1 MHTSPTPLIKAYYH
15 PLEAAIRWS
24 NLHPFE
30 STIYEQLNGRL
41 RLDHTDFPRWPKLI
55 LNYERLL
62 FALLNGEL
70 MYGKQG
76 IVYDDPR
83 LLQDPQLSIGEV
95 HLKAWMSMHYPE
107 EKPRFLFTTNELG
120 RLTRLATQ
128 QLLNDNSAM
137 AINLNERTKRCV
149 QLKEENVALMQRV
162 KGLEQQVQSFDV
174 PSERS
179 VLTFQHII
187 GGMLTLLRGT
197 SPGGQR
203 YSVFDSDSA
212 IIEVMLSFH
221 PGRLGITQRTLQKH
235 FAAARRSL
243 DS

>member
-24 NLHPFE
+24 NLHSFE
-30 STIYEQLNGRL
+30 STIFKQLNGRL
-41 RLDHTDFPRWPKLI
+41 QLEHSDFPRWPKLI
-55 LNYERLL
+55 LNYERLF

-70 MYGKQG
+70 VYGRQG
-76 IVYDDPR
+76 IVYDDPN
-83 LLQDPQLSIGEV
+83 LLQDPHLSIGEV
-95 HLKAWMSMHYPE
+95 HLKAWMNEHYPE
-107 EKPRFLFTTNELG
+107 EQPGFLFNAQERR
-120 RLTRLATQ
+120 RLSRLATQ
-128 QLLNDNSAM
+128 RLLNDNSAM
-137 AINLNERTKRCV
+137 AINLNERTQRCV
-149 QLKEENVALMQRV
+149 QLEEENAALTQRV
-162 KGLEQQVQSFDV
+162 SALEQQVQSFDV

-179 VLTFQHII
+179 VLTYQHII

-203 YSVFDSDSA
+203 YSVFNSDSA
-212 IIEVMLSFH
+212 IIDVMLSFH